1 MHQPSATRRTR
12 ALAAACVVALSA
24 AVATAAPIATSAM
37 AAEPTAVA
45 GRAERDVTLM
55 LDWVPNPDHV
65 GLYWAKENGLFA
77 KRGLKVALRAPSDPS
92 APIRLVGVGKADL
105 AVSYEPELFF
115 AAAKRL
121 PVVAVASIVP
131 QPLNSLIAL
140 PDSGIS
146 SVADLRGRTVG
157 LSGIPTDAA
166 IFKTML
172 RYAGL
177 AQDDVRTVTVGFS
190 VLPALL
196 SKKVAAIIAYRNVEA
211 VQLAQEIDG
220 KPVVVPADRAGV
232 PAYDELVLVANANRL
247 RSDPKYAAAVRGAV
261 AALVEGSRAARAD
274 PARAVE
280 LMGRVTEY
288 KAAFLRVSVPET
300 LRLLAPRSGAALG
313 CVDRARWQRYG
324 DWMLAT
330 GLLKA
335 RVDAAAI
342 VTDAYLPAHCRR

>member
-1 MHQPSATRRTR
+1 MHHPSVVIRTPARVAACLVALCAVVVSAAASAATTAPSA
-12 ALAAACVVALSA
+12 A
-24 AVATAAPIATSAM
+24 
-37 AAEPTAVA
+37 A
-45 GRAERDVTLM
+45 GRAERDVNLL

-65 GLYWAKENGLFA
+65 GLYWAQENGLFA
-77 KRGLKVALRAPSDPS
+77 KRGLKVSLKAPSDPS

-115 AAAKRL
+115 AATKRL

-146 SVADLRGRTVG
+146 SAADLRGRTVG

-166 IFKTML
+166 VFETML
-172 RYAGL
+172 RHAGL
-177 AQDDVRTVTVGFS
+177 AKGDVRTVTVGFS

-196 SKKVAAIIAYRNVEA
+196 SKKVDAIIAYRNVEA

-220 KPVVVPADRAGV
+220 KPVVVPADKAGV

-247 RSDPKYAAAVRGAV
+247 RSDPKYAAAVRSVV
-261 AALVEGSRAARAD
+261 AALVEGSRAARAN

-280 LMGRVTEY
+280 LMDRVTEY
-288 KAAFLRVSVPET
+288 KTAFLRVSVPAT
-300 LRLLAPRSGAALG
+300 LRLLAPRNGAALG
-313 CVDRARWQRYG
+313 CVDSARWQRYG
-324 DWMLAT
+324 DWMRAT
-330 GLLKA
+330 GLLKV
-335 RVDAAAI
+335 RVDATTV
-342 VTDAYLPAHCRR
+342 VTDAYLPARCRP